1 MLYVTFIGWLLWS
14 SIAEANLKAP
24 ENYLLSI
31 FKNLLKEF
39 NKTYLDDY
47 IGWSRE
53 DSISIY
59 IILLREFI
67 N

>member
-1 MLYVTFIGWLLWS
+1 ML
-14 SIAEANLKAP
+14 ED
-24 ENYLLSI
+24 YLLSI
-31 FKNLLKEF
+31 VKKLLEEY

-47 IGWSRE
+47 IGWSIA

-59 IILLREFI
+59 IILLKEFI